1 MINRKKPVTRL
12 TVIFISVVIASGSIL
27 AYLSINNIS
36 NLKELTEKRVLEEQ
50 RNLAVAISA
59 NIQVEINTL
68 EDMFPDSL
76 SNFDK
81 EIITAI
87 KLFDTLYLVRNS
99 FIINRNGKFIWPW
112 FMDGLESRPEKVP
125 SAGFR
130 MNFDRAERSEFIELD
145 FQKAHQ
151 NYHASFKESSGAFD
165 SVKSLNALARL
176 SVKMGDRAG
185 ALNYYS
191 TLISKYSSFL
201 DKYGF
206 PYVYYAIPQLIRIS
220 DPSNKKMILQ
230 GIEYCISR
238 MESGDIPLNQSSD
251 HLLTQV
257 SDWMDGQEIKNDRSV
272 EINKLIKRI
281 KTRLAFIE
289 RNAELI
295 RKSLEKVKQG
305 ENPLVTHDYV
315 FSNGIFSDPDELIL
329 INLDTG
335 YPAGF
340 TVALDQLWNKIIGK
354 GLTDVTEFA
363 YEAKLIK
370 KVNGVNSSENRLS
383 TLADISPYFPGHQ
396 ILIKL
401 KDEGLINRF
410 VTRRSWIYGISL
422 ALLLG
427 GMILGVLL
435 ILRDI
440 SREEH
445 LARLR
450 SDFVSNVTHELKTPL
465 TSVQLFTESIILDRI
480 NSEADKKE
488 YLRIILKETE
498 SLKRMINNIL
508 EFSKTEKG
516 KLEYKFEQVNV
527 TDLVNMAINDLDYW
541 LVEKGFTLKTQ
552 IEDDVIASADQDA
565 LKQAIINLLSNA
577 IKFSRNRKEIF
588 VGLRKEN
595 GEIRIEVEDKGI
607 GISEDQRDLI
617 FEAFYRVGQKD
628 AEDISGTGL
637 GLTVVK
643 EIIEALHG
651 RIFVESKLN
660 EGSTFTI
667 ILNSNQEK
675 TG

>member
-1 MINRKKPVTRL
+1 MIIRKKPITRL
-12 TVIFISVVIASGSIL
+12 TVIFISAVIASGSIL

-50 RNLAVAISA
+50 ENLASIVSK
-59 NIQVEINTL
+59 NIQAEINSL
-68 EDMFPDSL
+68 AGMFPDSF
-76 SNFDK
+76 SRID
-81 EIITAI
+81 EAGITAI
-87 KLFDTLYLVRNS
+87 KSFDTLDLVRNS
-99 FIINRNGKFIWPW
+99 FIIDIDGKFIWPW
-112 FMDGLESRPEKVP
+112 FIDGLENRPEKVS

-151 NYHASFKESSGAFD
+151 NYHASLKESSGAFD
-165 SVKSLNALARL
+165 SVKTLNALARL
-176 SVKMGDRAG
+176 SVKMDERVG

-191 TLISKYSSFL
+191 TIISKYASVL
-201 DKYGF
+201 DNYGF

-220 DPSNKKMILQ
+220 DTSNKEMILQ
-230 GIEYCISR
+230 EIEYCISR
-238 MESGDIPLNQSSD
+238 MEAGVIPLNQSSD
-251 HLLTQV
+251 HLLIQV
-257 SDWMDGQEIKNDRSV
+257 SDWMGEQGIKNDRNV
-272 EINKLIKRI
+272 ELNKLINRI
-281 KTRLAFIE
+281 KIRLAFIE
-289 RNAELI
+289 RNAESI
-295 RKSLEKVKQG
+295 REYLEKAKQG
-305 ENPLVTHDYV
+305 ENTLITGDYV
-315 FSNGIFSDPDELIL
+315 SLNGLFSEPDELIL
-329 INLDTG
+329 INLDSG

-340 TVALDQLWNKIIGK
+340 TIALDRLWNRIIGK
-354 GLTDVTEFA
+354 GLFTVTEFT
-363 YEAKLIK
+363 YEAELIK
-370 KVNGVNSSENRLS
+370 KVNGVNPAENRLA
-383 TLADISPYFPGHQ
+383 TLSDISPYFPGHQ
-396 ILIKL
+396 IFIKL

-410 VTRRSWIYGISL
+410 VIRRSWIYGISL

-445 LARLR
+445 LSRLR

-465 TSVQLFTESIILDRI
+465 TSVQLFTESIILDRVK
-480 NSEADKKE
+480 SEADKKE

-516 KLEYKFEQVNV
+516 KLEYKFEEVNV

-541 LVEKGFTLKTQ
+541 LVEKGFILKTQ

-577 IKFSRNRKEIF
+577 IKFSRNKKEVS

-595 GEIRIEVEDKGI
+595 GEIRLKVEDKGI
-607 GISEDQRDLI
+607 GIPEDQQDLI

-643 EIIEALHG
+643 EIIEAHHG
-651 RIFVESKLN
+651 RIFVESQLN
-660 EGSTFTI
+660 EGSKFTI
-667 ILNSNQEK
+667 ILNSNREK